1 MSQTNRYIS
10 IWDSRKPSFRTYGKP
25 HSPTT
30 IALNTVGD
38 NYSIYYEKVGDP
50 TVNGTI
56 NNITSTL
63 LDPYILEVPSEG
75 EYRIEA
81 YNGNGKLKR
90 LNMWAGDDDP
100 GVIPPRKFRYDN
112 QRLIEVIQYGDIKWE
127 SLDNAF
133 WGAVNME
140 VSASIDKPD
149 PH

>member
-1 MSQTNRYIS
+1 MKIKFLRFAFVLLLMMAAVSTVMSQTNRYIS

-25 HSPTT
+25 NSNTT

-112 QRLIEVIQYGDIKWE
+112 KKLIEVIQYGDIKWE
-127 SLDNAF
+127 S
-133 WGAVNME
+133 
-140 VSASIDKPD
+140 
-149 PH
+149 